1 MANQFFGGGVS
12 DNWDTAG
19 NWTSAKPG
27 AADTVVV
34 PASTTRSILTGL
46 NDENAVKLAKMW
58 VQEGY
63 NGNIG
68 ASGTELFISAD
79 LMKFEGS
86 GQLFWKAGDDVSA
99 LAIIK
104 ARPATAGLT
113 SVTLS
118 GTGGTDFTAI
128 HVQQGK
134 VDIGAGLDTL
144 ALLTVNGDSIV
155 SLGSG
160 TTVTDMRHNA
170 GTMTAN
176 SVGATTIICGGIFNL
191 DTVISPATFE
201 VWGGVVNLMFGGT
214 YSNTID
220 IHGGLVDFTRSAQL
234 KTVDSINIFG
244 GDLKINDNVTLGSAT
259 AIKDYR

>member
-1 MANQFFGGGVS
+1 MADQFWGGGTS
-12 DNWDTAG
+12 DNWDTGG
-19 NWTSAKPG
+19 NWTSAKPV
-27 AADTVVV
+27 AADTVVA

-46 NDENAVKLAKMW
+46 NDENAIALTKMW

-68 ASGTELFISAD
+68 ASGTELYITTA

-86 GQLFWKAGDDVSA
+86 GQLFWKAGDAVSA

-104 ARPATAGLT
+104 ARPATSGIT

-118 GTGGTDFTAI
+118 GTGTTDFTAI

-134 VDIGAGLDTL
+134 VDIGAGLSTL

-155 SLGSG
+155 ALGSG

-176 SVGATTIICGGIFNL
+176 SVGVTTVICGGIFNL
-191 DTVISPATFE
+191 DTVITGTTFE
-201 VWGGVVNLMFGGT
+201 VWGGQVNLMFGGT
-214 YSNTID
+214 YSNEIN
-220 IHGGLVDFTRSAQL
+220 IHGGVVDFTRSAQL
-234 KTVDSINIFG
+234 KTVNDINIFG

-259 AIKDYR
+259 AVKDYR